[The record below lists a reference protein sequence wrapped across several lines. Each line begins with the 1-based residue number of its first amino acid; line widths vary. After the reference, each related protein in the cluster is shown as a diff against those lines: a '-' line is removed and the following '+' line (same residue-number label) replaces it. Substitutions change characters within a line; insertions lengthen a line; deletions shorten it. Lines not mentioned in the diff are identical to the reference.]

1 MLNTILFLVTFVVLC
16 FGFVVLFGAPYLPT
30 HSPQIETALDLLALK
45 KGQTLLELGAG
56 DGKVALAALRRG
68 LRVVAVEFNPLL
80 CIVIW
85 ARTRRYRGKI
95 KILCGNFWT
104 LRWPDADGIYVFL
117 LDRYMKKLDAR
128 IAKRYSDVRLASY
141 VFQISGKKPTKT
153 KAGVHLYLYAKP
165 FTLNV

>member
-1 MLNTILFLVTFVVLC
+1 MLNEALFVIAFLVLC

-30 HSPQIETALDLLALK
+30 HTAQIDVALDILSLK

-56 DGKVALAALRRG
+56 DGKVALRALALG
-68 LRVVAVEFNPLL
+68 LNVVAIEFNPLL

-85 ARTRRYRGKI
+85 LRTRAYRGRI

-117 LDRYMKKLDAR
+117 LDRYMTKLDRR
-128 IAKRYSDVRLASY
+128 IVKRYEKVRLASY
-141 VFQISGKKPTKT
+141 VFQISGKKPDKQRE
-153 KAGVHLYLYAKP
+153 GVFLYKYGS
-165 FTLNV
+165 